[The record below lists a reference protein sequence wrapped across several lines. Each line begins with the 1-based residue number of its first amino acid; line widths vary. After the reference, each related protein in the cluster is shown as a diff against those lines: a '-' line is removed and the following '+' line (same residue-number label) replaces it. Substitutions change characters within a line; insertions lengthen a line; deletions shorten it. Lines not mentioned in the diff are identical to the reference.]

1 MKQSILIVAFLA
13 LAVPAH
19 AQLGG
24 LLNKAQQVKDA
35 KSKFDDLNVTEEE
48 ERKIGEDVSAKIRQ
62 RFGVVQSAPV
72 HKYVTLVGL
81 TLAKQS
87 ERPALPWTFIV
98 LDTDGVN
105 AFASPG
111 GIVHITRGALGLIKS
126 EAELAGVLAHEIGHV
141 AHKHT
146 VNAIKKNKAV
156 QLGTSE
162 TLSDRGPFLDKL
174 ANKAYEMV
182 LENKFDRG
190 DEMDA
195 DKVSVS
201 LTEKAGYAPG
211 TLAAFLTRLDERN
224 KDQPAQNGLF
234 ASHPETKE
242 RIDAIKKLAGAKT
255 GATVEARY
263 KENIKY
269 EPTPVTAIATG
280 RGRRRR
286 AHRID
291 RQDQGHQGRK
301 ERGAEEG
308 LRPRRAEAGV
318 GPERQTAQ
326 VSASGGSR
334 GLGADRAAK
343 GGGNPGVVKT
353 TVSDADLAAFKKG
366 SPSGADEGR
375 ADRRAQAGGPHPRP
389 PGGQGRSGAARLSSD
404 AEAAQHARVAAV
416 HGDHGADPDRRHQG
430 RRVQPRGAQRGV
442 EPAGNAA
449 KAMTFEQAVDAIR
462 QQADDYARE
471 FSGWSDEDF
480 RREVDMFGRMF
491 SRGALIVSLVIN
503 GHAAYRTQLF
513 LYLKSC
519 GRDELT
525 TMNLWGGVDMPLK
538 W

>member
-1 MKQSILIVAFLA
+1 MKQSILVVALLA
-13 LAVPAH
+13 LSTPAH

-35 KSKFDDLNVTEEE
+35 KDKFDDLNVTDEE

-62 RFGVVQSAPV
+62 RFGVVQSGPV
-72 HKYVTLVGL
+72 HKYVTLVGA
-81 TLAKQS
+81 TLARQS

-111 GIVHITRGALGLIKS
+111 GIIHITRGALGLIKS

-162 TLSDRGPFLDKL
+162 TMSDRGPFLDKI

-211 TLAAFLTRLDERN
+211 TLAAFLTRLDDRN
-224 KDQPAQNGLF
+224 KDQPVQNGLF

-242 RIDAIKKLAGAKT
+242 RIETIKKLAGART

-269 EPTPVTAIATG
+269 EPTPVTSIATV
-280 RGRRRR
+280 
-286 AHRID
+286 
-291 RQDQGHQGRK
+291 
-301 ERGAEEG
+301 EEG
-308 LRPRRAEAGV
+308 AAGLT
-318 GPERQTAQ
+318 GSKAPAKDDKSKDAKDPAPKKGFGLGSLKPAAAPERQTAQ

-343 GGGNPGVVKT
+343 GGSNPGIVKT
-353 TVSDADLAAFKKG
+353 AVTDAELAAFKKG
-366 SPSGADEGR
+366 IA
-375 ADRRAQAGGPHPRP
+375 
-389 PGGQGRSGAARLSSD
+389 
-404 AEAAQHARVAAV
+404 
-416 HGDHGADPDRRHQG
+416 
-430 RRVQPRGAQRGV
+430 
-442 EPAGNAA
+442 
-449 KAMTFEQAVDAIR
+449 
-462 QQADDYARE
+462 
-471 FSGWSDEDF
+471 
-480 RREVDMFGRMF
+480 
-491 SRGALIVSLVIN
+491 
-503 GHAAYRTQLF
+503 
-513 LYLKSC
+513 
-519 GRDELT
+519 
-525 TMNLWGGVDMPLK
+525 
-538 W
+538 

>member
-1 MKQSILIVAFLA
+1 MKQSILVVVLLAFGT
-13 LAVPAH
+13 PAY

-35 KSKFDDLNVTEEE
+35 KDKFDDLNVSDQE

-72 HKYVTLVGL
+72 HKYVTLVGA

-111 GIVHITRGALGLIKS
+111 GIIHITRGALGLIRS

-146 VNAIKKNKAV
+146 VNAIRKNKAV

-162 TLSDRGPFLDKL
+162 TMSDRGPFLDKI

-195 DKVSVS
+195 DKVSVT

-211 TLAAFLTRLDERN
+211 TLAAFLTRLDDRN

-242 RIDAIKKLAGAKT
+242 RIETIKKLAGAKA

-263 KENIKY
+263 TENITY
-269 EPTPVTAIATG
+269 EPTTVTSIATV
-280 RGRRRR
+280 
-286 AHRID
+286 
-291 RQDQGHQGRK
+291 
-301 ERGAEEG
+301 EEG
-308 LRPRRAEAGV
+308 AAGLT
-318 GPERQTAQ
+318 GSTKDTKDSKDTKDAKKEEPKKGFGLGALKPAAAPERQTAQ

-343 GGGNPGVVKT
+343 GGGNPAVVKASVT
-353 TVSDADLAAFKKG
+353 DADLATFKKG
-366 SPSGADEGR
+366 IA
-375 ADRRAQAGGPHPRP
+375 
-389 PGGQGRSGAARLSSD
+389 
-404 AEAAQHARVAAV
+404 
-416 HGDHGADPDRRHQG
+416 
-430 RRVQPRGAQRGV
+430 
-442 EPAGNAA
+442 
-449 KAMTFEQAVDAIR
+449 
-462 QQADDYARE
+462 
-471 FSGWSDEDF
+471 
-480 RREVDMFGRMF
+480 
-491 SRGALIVSLVIN
+491 
-503 GHAAYRTQLF
+503 
-513 LYLKSC
+513 
-519 GRDELT
+519 
-525 TMNLWGGVDMPLK
+525 
-538 W
+538 

>member
-1 MKQSILIVAFLA
+1 MKRSMLVVALLA

-24 LLNKAQQVKDA
+24 LLNKAQKVADA
-35 KSKFDDLNVTEEE
+35 KNKFDDLNVTDEE
-48 ERKIGEDVSAKIRQ
+48 ERKLGEDVSAKIRA

-111 GIVHITRGALGLIKS
+111 GIIHITRGALGLIQS

-195 DKVSVS
+195 DKVSVT
-201 LTEKAGYAPG
+201 LAEKAGYAPG

-242 RIDAIKKLAGAKT
+242 RIEAIKKLAGAKS

-269 EPTPVTAIATG
+269 EPTPVTAIATVEDG
-280 RGRRRR
+280 AAGLTGSS
-286 AHRID
+286 APAKD
-291 RQDQGHQGRK
+291 DKAKKDEAAKK
-301 ERGAEEG
+301 EPPKKGFGIGA
-308 LRPRRAEAGV
+308 LKPSSA
-318 GPERQTAQ
+318 PERQTAQ

-334 GLGADRAAK
+334 GVGPDRNAK
-343 GGGNPGVVKT
+343 GGGNPAIVKAS
-353 TVSDADLAAFKKG
+353 VSDAEVAAFKKG
-366 SPSGADEGR
+366 IA
-375 ADRRAQAGGPHPRP
+375 
-389 PGGQGRSGAARLSSD
+389 
-404 AEAAQHARVAAV
+404 
-416 HGDHGADPDRRHQG
+416 
-430 RRVQPRGAQRGV
+430 
-442 EPAGNAA
+442 
-449 KAMTFEQAVDAIR
+449 
-462 QQADDYARE
+462 
-471 FSGWSDEDF
+471 
-480 RREVDMFGRMF
+480 
-491 SRGALIVSLVIN
+491 
-503 GHAAYRTQLF
+503 
-513 LYLKSC
+513 
-519 GRDELT
+519 
-525 TMNLWGGVDMPLK
+525 
-538 W
+538 